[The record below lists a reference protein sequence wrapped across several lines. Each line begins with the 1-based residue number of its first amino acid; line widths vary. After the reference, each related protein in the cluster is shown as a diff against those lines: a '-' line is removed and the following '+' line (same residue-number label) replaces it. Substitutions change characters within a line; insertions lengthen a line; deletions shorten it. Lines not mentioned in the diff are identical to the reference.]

1 MSGMIK
7 YEWKKIW
14 TSRLTQISVIG
25 CSLFLVFCVCSSIFQ
40 ITATDENGQTVS
52 GMTAVE
58 VLQNTQ
64 QRQEL
69 TQDRVNEIVDQYLEY
84 INNPDTSSNNEAY
97 HYLSQEKYS
106 TFYLPNKE
114 LLSLITNVYE
124 EPGSGSDI
132 KDVLENNA
140 GKDFTQSRLDRDQKY
155 IQLLEENGKLTSIEA
170 DYWEGEV
177 KKISEYQYG
186 YHKGWDMILDALTW
200 PVLIMM
206 IICIGIAP
214 IFSGE
219 YQSKCDSLILCMKY
233 GKSRL
238 VSAKIIV
245 VWLFTTCVYWGI
257 TLIYSAV
264 YLGLLGT
271 DGADLP
277 IQLKYPAVSVVYHL
291 SMAGG
296 TIYALILAY
305 FFTLGIA
312 GITLLMSA
320 VLKNAYGVII
330 IAFLLIII
338 PTFLSPDT
346 GGYTWSRMLSLL
358 PSKIADFSFQSYI
371 TYSIGKV
378 VIKWPDMAMIVNG
391 FGAII
396 FSTFSYWIFKK
407 HQVNK

>member
-140 GKDFTQSRLDRDQKY
+140 GKDFTQARLDRDQKY

-238 VSAKIIV
+238 VSTKIIV

-277 IQLKYPAVSVVYHL
+277 IQLKYPAVSVGYHL
-291 SMAGG
+291 SMAEGR
-296 TIYALILAY
+296 IYALILAY

>member
-277 IQLKYPAVSVVYHL
+277 IQLKYPAVSVGYHL
-291 SMAGG
+291 SMAEGK
-296 TIYALILAY
+296 IYALILAY

>member
-14 TSRLTQISVIG
+14 TSRLTQISIIG
-25 CSLFLVFCVCSSIFQ
+25 CSLFLVFCVCSSFFQ

-84 INNPDTSSNNEAY
+84 INNPNISSNNEAY

-277 IQLKYPAVSVVYHL
+277 IQLKYPAVSVGYHL
-291 SMAGG
+291 SMAEGA
-296 TIYALILAY
+296 IYALILAY

>member
-14 TSRLTQISVIG
+14 TSRLTQISIIG
-25 CSLFLVFCVCSSIFQ
+25 CSLFLVFCVCSSFFQ

-84 INNPDTSSNNEAY
+84 INNPNISSNNEAY

-140 GKDFTQSRLDRDQKY
+140 GKDFTQARLDRDQKY

-170 DYWEGEV
+170 DYWDGEV

-219 YQSKCDSLILCMKY
+219 YQS
-233 GKSRL
+233 
-238 VSAKIIV
+238 
-245 VWLFTTCVYWGI
+245 
-257 TLIYSAV
+257 
-264 YLGLLGT
+264 
-271 DGADLP
+271 
-277 IQLKYPAVSVVYHL
+277 
-291 SMAGG
+291 
-296 TIYALILAY
+296 
-305 FFTLGIA
+305 
-312 GITLLMSA
+312 
-320 VLKNAYGVII
+320 
-330 IAFLLIII
+330 
-338 PTFLSPDT
+338 
-346 GGYTWSRMLSLL
+346 
-358 PSKIADFSFQSYI
+358 
-371 TYSIGKV
+371 
-378 VIKWPDMAMIVNG
+378 
-391 FGAII
+391 
-396 FSTFSYWIFKK
+396 
-407 HQVNK
+407 

>member
-25 CSLFLVFCVCSSIFQ
+25 CSLFLVFCVCSSFFQ

-84 INNPDTSSNNEAY
+84 INNPDISSNNEAY

-140 GKDFTQSRLDRDQKY
+140 GKDFTQARLDRDQKY

-170 DYWEGEV
+170 DYWDGEV

-277 IQLKYPAVSVVYHL
+277 IQLKYPAVSVGYHL
-291 SMAGG
+291 SMAEG
-296 TIYALILAY
+296 TIYTLILAY

>member
-25 CSLFLVFCVCSSIFQ
+25 CSLFLVFCVCSSFFQ

-84 INNPDTSSNNEAY
+84 INNPDISSNNEAY

-124 EPGSGSDI
+124 DPGSGSDI

-140 GKDFTQSRLDRDQKY
+140 GKDFTQARLDRDQKY

-170 DYWEGEV
+170 DYWDGEV

-277 IQLKYPAVSVVYHL
+277 IQLKYPAVSVGYHL
-291 SMAGG
+291 SMAEG

>member
-25 CSLFLVFCVCSSIFQ
+25 CSLFLVFCVCSSFFQ

-84 INNPDTSSNNEAY
+84 INNPNISSNNEAY

-140 GKDFTQSRLDRDQKY
+140 GKDFTQARLDRDQKY

-170 DYWEGEV
+170 DYWDGEV

-200 PVLIMM
+200 PALIMM

-264 YLGLLGT
+264 SLGLLGT

-277 IQLKYPAVSVVYHL
+277 IQ
-291 SMAGG
+291 SMAEG

>member
-132 KDVLENNA
+132 KYVLENNA

-277 IQLKYPAVSVVYHL
+277 LQLKYPAISVGYHL
-291 SMAGG
+291 STAEG

-312 GITLLMSA
+312 GITLLISA

-371 TYSIGKV
+371 IYSIGKV

-396 FSTFSYWIFKK
+396 FSSFSYWIFKK

>member
-25 CSLFLVFCVCSSIFQ
+25 CSLFLVFCVCSSFFQ

-140 GKDFTQSRLDRDQKY
+140 GKDFTQARLDRDQKY

-277 IQLKYPAVSVVYHL
+277 IQLKYPAISVGYHF
-291 SMAGG
+291 SMAEG

-378 VIKWPDMAMIVNG
+378 VIKWPDMAIIVNG

>member
-25 CSLFLVFCVCSSIFQ
+25 CSLFLVFCVCSSFFQ

-84 INNPDTSSNNEAY
+84 INNPNISSNNEAY

-140 GKDFTQSRLDRDQKY
+140 GKDFTQARLDRDQKY

-170 DYWEGEV
+170 DYWDGEV

-264 YLGLLGT
+264 SLGLLGT

-277 IQLKYPAVSVVYHL
+277 IQ
-291 SMAGG
+291 SMAEG

>member
-140 GKDFTQSRLDRDQKY
+140 GKDFTQARLDRDQKY

-238 VSAKIIV
+238 VSTKIIV
-245 VWLFTTCVYWGI
+245 VWLFTTCVYWE
-257 TLIYSAV
+257 L
-264 YLGLLGT
+264 
-271 DGADLP
+271 
-277 IQLKYPAVSVVYHL
+277 
-291 SMAGG
+291 
-296 TIYALILAY
+296 
-305 FFTLGIA
+305 
-312 GITLLMSA
+312 
-320 VLKNAYGVII
+320 
-330 IAFLLIII
+330 
-338 PTFLSPDT
+338 
-346 GGYTWSRMLSLL
+346 R
-358 PSKIADFSFQSYI
+358 
-371 TYSIGKV
+371 
-378 VIKWPDMAMIVNG
+378 
-391 FGAII
+391 
-396 FSTFSYWIFKK
+396 
-407 HQVNK
+407 

>member
-25 CSLFLVFCVCSSIFQ
+25 CSLFLVFCVCSSFFQ

-140 GKDFTQSRLDRDQKY
+140 GKDFTQARLDRDQKY

-277 IQLKYPAVSVVYHL
+277 IQLKYPAISVGYHL
-291 SMAGG
+291 SMEEG

-305 FFTLGIA
+305 FFTLGIV

-378 VIKWPDMAMIVNG
+378 VIKWPDMAIIVNG

>member
-25 CSLFLVFCVCSSIFQ
+25 CSLFLVFCVCSSFFQ

-277 IQLKYPAVSVVYHL
+277 IQLKYPAISVGYHL
-291 SMAGG
+291 SMTEG

-396 FSTFSYWIFKK
+396 FSSFSYWIFKK

>member
-1 MSGMIK
+1 MGGMIK

-14 TSRLTQISVIG
+14 KSRLTQISVIG
-25 CSLFLVFCVCSSIFQ
+25 CCLFLVFCVYSSIVQ
-40 ITATDENGQTVS
+40 ITATDQNGQTVS
-52 GMTAVE
+52 GMQAVE
-58 VLQNTQ
+58 VLKDTQ

-69 TQDRVNEIVDQYLEY
+69 TQDRVNEIVNQYLEY
-84 INNPDTSSNNEAY
+84 ANNPDTNSNNEAY
-97 HYLSQEKYS
+97 HYLSEEKYR
-106 TFYLPNKE
+106 TFYQSNRE
-114 LLSLITNVYE
+114 LLSLISNVYK
-124 EPGSGSDI
+124 EPGSSTDI
-132 KDVLENNA
+132 KDVFEENV
-140 GKDFTQSRLDRDQKY
+140 GKDFIQARLERDQKY
-155 IQLLEENGKLTSIEA
+155 IQLRKERGQLTPVEA
-170 DYWEGEV
+170 DYWEREV
-177 KKISEYQYG
+177 EKIPEYQYG

-233 GKSRL
+233 GKSKL
-238 VSAKIIV
+238 IFAKIIT

-264 YLGLLGT
+264 YLGLLGA

-277 IQLKYPAVSVVYHL
+277 IQLKYPAVSVGYHL
-291 SMAGG
+291 TMGEAV
-296 TIYALILAY
+296 IYALVLAY
-305 FFTLGIA
+305 FFTLGIV

-320 VLKNAYGVII
+320 LLKNTYGVII

-346 GGYTWSRMLSLL
+346 GGYTWSRILSLF
-358 PSKIADFSFQSYI
+358 PSKIADFSFQSY
-371 TYSIGKV
+371 TAYSIGNV
-378 VIKWPDMAMIVNG
+378 VIRWPDMAMIVNG
-391 FGAII
+391 AGAVI
-396 FSTFSYWIFKK
+396 FSAISYWIFRK

>member
-25 CSLFLVFCVCSSIFQ
+25 CSLFLVFCVCSSFFQ

-84 INNPDTSSNNEAY
+84 INNPDISSNNEAY

-140 GKDFTQSRLDRDQKY
+140 GKDFTQARLDRDQKY

-170 DYWEGEV
+170 DYWDGEV

-277 IQLKYPAVSVVYHL
+277 IQLKYPAVSVGYHL
-291 SMAGG
+291 SMAEG
-296 TIYALILAY
+296 TIYTLILAY

-358 PSKIADFSFQSYI
+358 PSKIADFLFQSYI

>member
-277 IQLKYPAVSVVYHL
+277 IQLKYPAVSVGYHL
-291 SMAGG
+291 SMAEGA
-296 TIYALILAY
+296 IYALILAY